1 MPSRDP
7 LTAAHLE
14 WLGFV
19 QPRGLVVSPPALVE
33 AGAILDR
40 SDRESWRRVVAW
52 RERAGTDPECRTDFG
67 DFASAVLGWEFT
79 PRGYAGGEVGPVP
92 ASLETTLRGT
102 GETVRPDFA
111 VRSALRPAATPPTPE
126 GQVAEP
132 RAPYDAW
139 QLVVQTAPAGG
150 GFDTAARPGGTSP
163 HQRMER
169 LLRDHEIPA
178 GLLFDG
184 DALRLISAP
193 RGESSG
199 WLDFQ
204 LADMAQPAGRPI
216 ASALQMLLGQRRLLT
231 GPSDHRLVSL
241 LRNSRRYQNEVSERL
256 SEQVLHAL
264 YELLRG
270 LQAADDASKGHLLRQ
285 TLKEEPDSVYGAL
298 LTLVLRLVFL
308 LYAEQRDLLPT
319 ENPTFLRCY
328 SLAALHDRLR
338 DEASRHPDTMD
349 QRYGAW
355 PQLLALF
362 RLVNDGVDR
371 GGLRLPGRPGGLF
384 DPDRFPFL
392 EGRPHRHRR
401 RDGEAITAPLLS
413 DGAIH
418 RALAKLLVL
427 DGERISYRALDVEH
441 IGSVYET
448 MMGFRLEEATGRSLA
463 ITAPK
468 KGGAPTVVDLEALLE
483 EPPAQRHRWL
493 LERTDRKVQDSVGR
507 GLYDAT
513 DLDSLH
519 AALDPVTDRNATP
532 DLVPAGAMILQPTN
546 ERRRSGSHYTPRE
559 LTEPIVR
566 RTLEPILK
574 RLGRDAGDSPTP
586 RQILALK
593 ICDPAVGSGAFLVE
607 ACRFLGARLV
617 ESWRRRGGLPRDLP
631 PGEDERIH
639 AMRLIAGQCLYG
651 VDKNPLAIDL
661 ARLSLQLVTLSRDH
675 PLTFLDHALRHGD
688 SLVGMSLSQIR
699 TFQWSTGRRTVPLTL
714 EKDLLDS
721 ALEGTNEYRRRIR
734 HAGSGTD
741 QETLRRWLRE
751 ALHASDHARFLG
763 DLLTSAFF
771 EESTPA
777 KRTRRRNDYAAA
789 IQDGRADQ
797 ERPALDSRRRA
808 DPPFAPFHWELE
820 FPEVFARKNPGFD
833 AIVGNPPF
841 LGGKRISTILG
852 TEYRDWLADL
862 HSDGS
867 RGADLAAHFFR
878 RAFLLLRRDGAFG
891 LIATD
896 TIAEGDTRFTGL
908 RWICENGGDIY
919 DAQRSRPWPGASA
932 AVSVSIV
939 HLTRG
944 RYPGQRHLDA
954 REVDLITAFLFHRGG
969 HSDPQRLAENKDR
982 SFVGS
987 FLRGMGFTFDDSDP
1001 KGAASPLSVMERL
1014 LQEDPRNGEIV
1025 FPYIGGEELTGSPT
1039 HAHRRYAINFRD
1051 WPLRRDDIGESWT
1064 SADEERQDCLRRR
1077 PVVPLDYPGP
1087 VAADY
1092 PALLEIVE
1100 RTVKPAR
1107 ERLSDSPTDTAHKQ
1121 NWWSFGRHRPAL
1133 HAASL
1138 RLARVLATCRL
1149 TRHHSLAFLPPNMV
1163 YADAL
1168 IVFPVDSYS
1177 AFCALQA
1184 SPHDLWVRFFGSSR
1198 GVGRLYTPSDCFETF
1213 PFPEEW
1219 DRRSDLEDAGAAYY
1233 AHRSATMTRR
1243 GEGLTTIYNR
1253 FHDPEERGEDI
1264 TRLRDLHSVMDSA
1277 VLVAYGWSDIPTACY
1292 FLPGPG
1298 SPQAS
1303 VADGS
1308 PQLRYRWPNEIH
1320 DEVLARLLAF
1330 NAARAAGEPDS
1341 DARSGVL

>member
-19 QPRGLVVSPPALVE
+19 QPRGLVVSAPALVE

-40 SDRESWRRVVAW
+40 SDRKSWRRVAAW
-52 RERAGTDPECRTDFG
+52 HERVGGDSERRADFG

-92 ASLETTLRGT
+92 ANLETTLRGT

-111 VRSALRPAATPPTPE
+111 VRSALRPVVTPQTPE
-126 GQVAEP
+126 GQVAETQ
-132 RAPYDAW
+132 APYDAW
-139 QLVVQTAPAGG
+139 QLLVQTVPAGG
-150 GFDTAARPGGTSP
+150 GFDMAPQSGGTTA

-169 LLRDHEIPA
+169 LLRDQEIPA

-199 WLDFQ
+199 WLDFR

-216 ASALQMLLGQRRLLT
+216 ASALRMLLGQRRLLT

-241 LRNSRRYQNEVSERL
+241 LRNSRKYQNEVSERL

-285 TLKEEPDSVYGAL
+285 TLSEEPDSVYGAL

-338 DEASRHPDTMD
+338 DDASRHPDTMD

-362 RLVNDGVDR
+362 RLVNDGIDR
-371 GGLRLPGRPGGLF
+371 AGLRLPGRPGGLF

-392 EGRPHRHRR
+392 EGRPRRHKR

-413 DGAIH
+413 DGAIY

-448 MMGFRLEEATGRSLA
+448 MMGFRLERATGRSLA

-468 KGGAPTVVDLEALLE
+468 KGGAPTVVDLEALLQK
-483 EPPAQRHRWL
+483 PPAQRYRWL
-493 LERTDRKVQDSVGR
+493 LDRTDRKVRDSVVADLR
-507 GLYDAT
+507 GAA

-519 AALDPVTDRNATP
+519 AALDPVADRNATP

-566 RTLEPILK
+566 RTLEPILR
-574 RLGRDAGDSPTP
+574 RLAGEAGDSPTP
-586 RQILALK
+586 RQILALRV
-593 ICDPAVGSGAFLVE
+593 CDPAVGSGAFLVE
-607 ACRFLGARLV
+607 ACRYLGARLV
-617 ESWRRRGGLPRDLP
+617 ESWRRSGLPRDLP
-631 PGEDERIH
+631 PDADERLH
-639 AMRLIAGQCLYG
+639 AMRLVARQCLYG

-661 ARLSLQLVTLSRDH
+661 AKLSLHLVTLSRDH

-699 TFQWSTGRRTVPLTL
+699 TFQWGAGRRTVPLTL

-734 HAGSGTD
+734 DAGPGTD
-741 QETLRRWLRE
+741 QETLRRWLRD
-751 ALHASDHARFLG
+751 ALNASDRARFLG

-789 IQDGRADQ
+789 IRDGSADR
-797 ERPALDSRRRA
+797 ERPRIESRRRA
-808 DPPFAPFHWELE
+808 DASFAPFHWELE
-820 FPEVFARKNPGFD
+820 FPEVFARKDPGFD

-852 TEYRDWLADL
+852 TGYRDWLADM

-919 DAQRSRPWPGASA
+919 DAQRSLPWPGASA
-932 AVSVSIV
+932 AISVSIV

-944 RYPGQRHLDA
+944 RYPGQRRLDA

-969 HSDPQRLAENKDR
+969 HSDPRRLPENKDY

-987 FLRGMGFTFDDSDP
+987 FLRGMGFTFDDADP
-1001 KGAASPLSVMERL
+1001 KGAASPLSVMDRL

-1039 HAHRRYAINFRD
+1039 HAHRRYAINFQD
-1051 WPLRRDDIGESWT
+1051 WPLRRDKIGGSWT
-1064 SADEERQDCLRRR
+1064 SADEDRRHYLRRR
-1077 PVVPLDYPGP
+1077 PVVPDDYPDP
-1087 VAADY
+1087 VAADW
-1092 PALLEIVE
+1092 PTLLAIVE
-1100 RTVKPAR
+1100 NRVKPLRQALTPSPTNATHR
-1107 ERLSDSPTDTAHKQ
+1107 ER
-1121 NWWSFGRHRPAL
+1121 WWCFGRHRPKLARA
-1133 HAASL
+1133 AASL
-1138 RLARVLATCRL
+1138 ERVLAVSAL
-1149 TRHHSLAFLPPNMV
+1149 AQHHALAFLPSRMV
-1163 YADAL
+1163 YAHAL
-1168 IVFPVDSYS
+1168 ILFPFDTYA

-1184 SPHDLWVRFFGSSR
+1184 RPHDIWSAFLGGSR
-1198 GVGRLYTPSDCFETF
+1198 GQGRSYTPSDCLETF
-1213 PFPEEW
+1213 PFPPSW
-1219 DRRSDLEDAGAAYY
+1219 DRRKNLVTAGAAYY

-1253 FHDPEERGEDI
+1253 FHDPEEHSEDI
-1264 TRLRDLHSVMDSA
+1264 TRLRELHSEMDSA
-1277 VLVAYGWSDIPTACY
+1277 VFAAYRWSNIPTDCY

-1298 SPQAS
+1298 SPH
-1303 VADGS
+1303 VAVTDQS
-1308 PQLRYRWPNEIH
+1308 PRLRYRWPNEIH
-1320 DEVLARLLAF
+1320 DEVLARLLAL
-1330 NAARAAGEPDS
+1330 NAARAAGDTGPDG
-1341 DARSGVL
+1341 ASGVL